1 MRLKNLPPV
10 WGLFLW
16 SIKVETKNKVV
27 ATFDWDYIEH
37 DVFDILSK
45 NHPEYHGEIDWD
57 WIFGH
62 LNRKANAP
70 NYFFLTLEASEMD
83 FVTIL

>member
-1 MRLKNLPPV
+1 M
-10 WGLFLW
+10 
-16 SIKVETKNKVV
+16 ETKNKVV

-45 NHPEYHGEIDWD
+45 NHPEYNGKIDWD

-62 LNRKANAP
+62 LNEHANAP
-70 NYFFLTLEASEMD
+70 LYLFFKEDEIRESLESLIEVNIRVEEAKNS
-83 FVTIL
+83 

>member
-1 MRLKNLPPV
+1 M
-10 WGLFLW
+10 
-16 SIKVETKNKVV
+16 ETKNKVV
-27 ATFDWDYIEH
+27 ATFGWDYIEH

-62 LNRKANAP
+62 LNDHANDP
-70 NYFFLTLEASEMD
+70 LYLFFKEDAIRESLESLIEASIE
-83 FVTIL
+83 IEEKKNS